1 MVFFID
7 FAGSGLVE
15 EAFSVE
21 EVAILDV
28 EVDVAEANGDEGSD
42 K

>member
-1 MVFFID
+1 MIFFID

-15 EAFSVE
+15 EPFPVE

-28 EVDVAEANGDEGSD
+28 EVDVAEANGEEGSD
-42 K
+42 